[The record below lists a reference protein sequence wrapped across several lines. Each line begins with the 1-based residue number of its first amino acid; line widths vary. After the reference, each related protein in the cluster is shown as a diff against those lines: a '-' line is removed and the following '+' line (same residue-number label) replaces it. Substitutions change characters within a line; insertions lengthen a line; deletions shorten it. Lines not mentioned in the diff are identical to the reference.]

1 MSLLNPE
8 VAPETLQDDLGTFF
22 EAFGIRR
29 NVGRI
34 WAVLYLADAPLTQ
47 ADLVEATGFS
57 AGMVSESVKELLHWG
72 AVRVVA
78 VRGSRAIHYEAL
90 ENLLRIVSTILNKRE
105 LEAVRALRE
114 SVVRA
119 KRETRPDPLLE
130 RRLHAIEVTTHLYE
144 VMTGLVGQLAKLPV
158 RALPLAMR
166 AIAKMRLPG
175 MGEQE

>member
-1 MSLLNPE
+1 MSTLNSDL
-8 VAPETLQDDLGTFF
+8 APESLQDDLGTFF

-34 WAVLYLADAPLTQ
+34 WAVLYLADVPMSQ
-47 ADLVEATGFS
+47 AELVDATGFS

-72 AVRVVA
+72 AIRVVA
-78 VRGSRAIHYEAL
+78 VRGSRATHYEAL

-119 KRETRPDPLLE
+119 RRETRPDPLLE

-144 VMTGLVGQLAKLPV
+144 VMTGIVSQLARLPIRALPVATRALAKL
-158 RALPLAMR
+158 RFSS
-166 AIAKMRLPG
+166 G
-175 MGEQE
+175 DDE